1 MTPGFH
7 ANAKMRLALIS
18 VLAGGSLIAIGG
30 CDPRQAL
37 FFLQPNNPM
46 IEAPFKEGGDSL
58 EGKKIVVLCQ
68 VATNSMGEYSS
79 LDRDLTREF
88 SAILRKKVK
97 KITVIDPDKVMTWKE
112 AHPKWTAPAEIA
124 TDFNA
129 DVVIFLEVE
138 QFQTESSADVNM
150 LHGQSKVH
158 IVAYEMQ
165 YPKNSKDRL
174 IKDQP
179 KEPVSIYDD
188 YAETTFPETPLPID
202 TGSSRS
208 KFRIK
213 FLKVVAKEVSWHF
226 IEHAADDSIQDSRI
240 ER

>member
-1 MTPGFH
+1 MTPRLL
-7 ANAKMRLALIS
+7 ANAKMRLALIG
-18 VLAGGSLIAIGG
+18 VLASGVLIAIGG

-37 FFLQPNNPM
+37 FFLQPNDPM
-46 IEAPFKEGGDSL
+46 VKAPCEVSL
-58 EGKKIVVLCQ
+58 QGKKVVVLVQ
-68 VATNSMGEYSS
+68 VASNSMGEYSS

-88 SAILRKKVK
+88 ASILQKKVK
-97 KITVIDPDKVMTWKE
+97 KITVVSPDKVMTWKE

-124 TDFNA
+124 ADFDA
-129 DVVIFLEVE
+129 DIVIFLEVE
-138 QFQTESSADVNM
+138 QFQIQSPGDLNM
-150 LHGQSKVH
+150 LHGESKVH

-165 YPKNSKDRL
+165 YPKNSKDRP

-188 YAETTFPETPLPID
+188 YAEPMFPDRGPIPID

-213 FLKVVAKEVSWHF
+213 FLKVVAKEISWHF
-226 IEHAADDSIQDSRI
+226 LEHAEDDSIQDSRI